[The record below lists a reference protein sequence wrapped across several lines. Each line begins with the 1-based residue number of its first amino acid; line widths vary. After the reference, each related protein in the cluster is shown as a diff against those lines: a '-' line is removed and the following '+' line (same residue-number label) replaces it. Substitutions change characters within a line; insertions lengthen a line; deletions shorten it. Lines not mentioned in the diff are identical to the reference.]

1 MAREK
6 ANSCNTHPD
15 VLAQVEATDEGNKR
29 KLSENNEVDILS
41 IKRKMQRE
49 EGRIK
54 VLEYFEEFSKEEK
67 LTWVEII
74 FNDVKGGV
82 KRMAFP
88 PQFQRNKTQQ
98 ASPTMCR
105 GRGMIW
111 NGRQGVTGAAVED
124 DASSRHGFT
133 FPLLVPRTSFLA
145 EANKKS
151 DGF

>member
-1 MAREK
+1 M
-6 ANSCNTHPD
+6 P
-15 VLAQVEATDEGNKR
+15 
-29 KLSENNEVDILS
+29 
-41 IKRKMQRE
+41 QRHS
-49 EGRIK
+49 
-54 VLEYFEEFSKEEK
+54 VFSKEEK

-88 PQFQRNKTQQ
+88 PQFQRNKTQR

-124 DASSRHGFT
+124 VVASWIHISALGSVHLFFGG
-133 FPLLVPRTSFLA
+133 
-145 EANKKS
+145 AN
-151 DGF
+151 